1 MRGCGIFFSK
11 TSILYIDCKVDK
23 SSNKATENALGER
36 QVFEVDL
43 VIAQDK

>member
-23 SSNKATENALGER
+23 SSNKAIENALGER